1 MYRNCVYLNHNN
13 KNILQIQLVHN
24 ELRIGRLDLEKK
36 EIISFMK
43 HNIEEYW
50 NDYTFET
57 NFIEL
62 NSYYCSFVKHK
73 DCKYNLVN
81 IIN

>member
-1 MYRNCVYLNHNN
+1 
-13 KNILQIQLVHN
+13 
-24 ELRIGRLDLEKK
+24 
-36 EIISFMK
+36 MK

-81 IIN
+81 VLLIEKNVTTCFNHRFY